1 MAGHS
6 QFANIKHKKEA
17 RDKKRAVLFQKFSK
31 EISILARINPN
42 LNQNPNLRM
51 VVEKARANN
60 MPKDNIERALT
71 RHQDSKTSYET
82 IYYEG
87 YGKGGT
93 NFIVKTLTDNK
104 NRTAANI
111 RSYFSKKE
119 GKLATPG
126 SVTFQFINGA
136 FFVIS
141 KEDLPEDTL
150 LVLSEKLKIEE
161 LIEEEEMYIIITNE
175 QNFNFN
181 NEIFKKNNITDFIE
195 IGIGWY
201 PKERIKLSDLSE
213 VKNNTQLI
221 ELLENDEDV
230 QEIYHNIEL
239 ND

>member
-175 QNFNFN
+175 QDFNFN
-181 NEIFKKNNITDFIE
+181 NEIFKKIIL
-195 IGIGWY
+195 
-201 PKERIKLSDLSE
+201 RISLKSE
-213 VKNNTQLI
+213 LDDIQKSVSNYLI
-221 ELLENDEDV
+221 
-230 QEIYHNIEL
+230 
-239 ND
+239 

>member
-31 EISILARINPN
+31 EISILARTNPN

-60 MPKDNIERALT
+60 MPKENIERALT
-71 RHQDSKTSYET
+71 KHQDSKASYET

-87 YGKGGT
+87 YGQGGT
-93 NFIVKTLTDNK
+93 NYIVKTMTDNK
-104 NRTAANI
+104 NRTAANV

-119 GKLATPG
+119 GKLATQG
-126 SVTFQFINGA
+126 SVTFQFFNGA

-141 KEDLPEDTL
+141 KEDISEEL
-150 LVLSEKLKIEE
+150 LLNLSEELKIQE
-161 LIEEEEMYIIITNE
+161 LIEDDDVYIIIANE
-175 QNFNFN
+175 QYFNIN
-181 NEIFKKNNITDFIE
+181 NEILKKNNITDFIE

-201 PKERIKLSDLSE
+201 PKERIQLHEAEDI
-213 VKNNTQLI
+213 KNNKQLI
-221 ELLENDEDV
+221 ELLEGDDDV